1 MIVVSGKEKKKLLMI
16 IFFESDWAE
25 IAPSLLTLIKKSQ
38 LCMFRV
44 KNFRSERRFLTLLH
58 SLGNAFLVT
67 GLK

>member
-16 IFFESDWAE
+16 IFFESGSGRN
-25 IAPSLLTLIKKSQ
+25 SLLNTDLNKKKSI
-38 LCMFRV
+38 MHVRV
-44 KNFRSERRFLTLLH
+44 KNFRSQRRFLTLLH